1 MGGTGSFLPSLSQL
15 NGRGLPVKEEGREGG
30 GEFTAA
36 EQEYLSGNSHPSFI
50 IDHKEDLIGGSNS
63 WMGLDGGP
71 SQAALMMTSSE
82 SERQR
87 LLFISDNRLL
97 VSGGVGVGGGGDWW
111 EKQKQPRATP
121 VFPFHSPL
129 SLSASAVT
137 EL

>member
-1 MGGTGSFLPSLSQL
+1 MT
-15 NGRGLPVKEEGREGG
+15 VV
-30 GEFTAA
+30 

-97 VSGGVGVGGGGDWW
+97 VSGGGDWW
-111 EKQKQPRATP
+111 EKKKQPRAK
-121 VFPFHSPL
+121 H
-129 SLSASAVT
+129 SLSILRFLSQRAR
-137 EL
+137 